1 MREVRIAHD
10 ERDREHRNSKEAL
23 RLQAERK
30 MEALAKKLEKMEKEK
45 KKKEKKEKKE
55 KAMVH

>member
-1 MREVRIAHD
+1 MREVRKAHD
-10 ERDREHRNSKEAL
+10 ERDREIQK

-30 MEALAKKLEKMEKEK
+30 MEALAKKLEKLEKEK
-45 KKKEKKEKKE
+45 KKREKKEKKE